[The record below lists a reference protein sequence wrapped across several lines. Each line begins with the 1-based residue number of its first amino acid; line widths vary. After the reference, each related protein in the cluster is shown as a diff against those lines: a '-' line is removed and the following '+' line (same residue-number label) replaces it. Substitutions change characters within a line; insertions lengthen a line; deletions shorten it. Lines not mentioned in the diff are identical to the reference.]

1 MCKKMLS
8 PADDAGSRVPPCAA
22 GYLQI
27 NLSDPL
33 GESVM
38 EDTWKLV
45 KCHRHCD
52 PQPGHHPNVDDLDPS
67 PARIHLR
74 SVLCGPCP
82 SLG

>member
-33 GESVM
+33 GESAM
-38 EDTWKLV
+38 EEYLEAGEM
-45 KCHRHCD
+45 
-52 PQPGHHPNVDDLDPS
+52 PQTL
-67 PARIHLR
+67 
-74 SVLCGPCP
+74 
-82 SLG
+82 